1 MTQPHYGLNARQNGA
16 RNEAQEESRIKRV
29 LGRIFNGGSTINREN
44 KMEVAMMQ
52 QANREGLKERR
63 EQQKG
68 GMRERRDLKAEL
80 REIAK
85 ERAMEERR
93 QDHTPQRSQERGRSR

>member
-1 MTQPHYGLNARQNGA
+1 MSYGLNSQRDSG

-44 KMEVAMMQ
+44 KMEVAMIQ

-68 GMRERRDLKAEL
+68 GMRPERDVMADL
-80 REIAK
+80 REAK
-85 ERAMEERR
+85 REREAEERR
-93 QDHTPQRSQERGRSR
+93 LDHTPQRAHDRGRSR